1 MFRAFHYPLARLLHM
16 KRLYLSFSNLL
27 VFICLFMDTAHAQQS
42 ITLISKWTAQAQF
55 AGYYAAEKMGFYK
68 EEGLDVHV
76 KHPSTSENSFS
87 LLEKG
92 KSQAVIMNLSYAMT
106 EQTSGI
112 RVVNIMQTSQRN
124 SLLLVSHS
132 SLKDASSL
140 QNRKIAIWNHLSDEL
155 LNRVAKHYQLNVE
168 WIRFN
173 SGISLFLAGAVDI
186 CLIGSYNELPQLAE
200 CGMKINESHLLRF
213 ADHGYDLPEDGMYVT
228 EEFYSKNPETVRK
241 LVKASIRGWEWVNK
255 HKEEAL
261 DIVME
266 QVRLHNVGTNRYH
279 QRIMLNEILRLQVNK
294 QNGKRTYQL
303 SREDFD
309 QAANILLSDHI
320 QANTCIRYE
329 DFVK

>member
-1 MFRAFHYPLARLLHM
+1 M
-16 KRLYLSFSNLL
+16 KRLYLPFSILL
-27 VFICLFMDTAHAQQS
+27 MFISSCMSTAQAQQS
-42 ITLISKWTAQAQF
+42 VTLISKWTAQAQF
-55 AGYYAAEKMGFYK
+55 AGYYVAEKMGFYK
-68 EEGLDVHV
+68 EEGLDVRV

-87 LLEKG
+87 LLEQG

-124 SLLLVSHS
+124 SLLLVSRS
-132 SLKDASSL
+132 PLKDASSL

-155 LNRVAKHYQLNVE
+155 LDRVAKHYHLDVE

-173 SGISLFLAGAVDI
+173 SGINLFLAGAVDI

-200 CGMKINESHLLRF
+200 CGMKIDESHLLRF

-228 EEFYSKNPETVRK
+228 EEFYRKNPETVRK
-241 LVKASIRGWEWVNK
+241 LVKASIRGWKWAND

-294 QNGKRTYQL
+294 QSGTRTYRL
-303 SREDFD
+303 SQEDFD
-309 QAANILLSDHI
+309 EAASILLPDKI
-320 QANTCIRYE
+320 QTNTCIRYE